1 MPLQSNSNII
11 IELQYLKYGNIIL
24 FSFLLLASSTS
35 AQQDSLDQFR
45 GDFGGLFELD
55 SIVVRASRTGFDLED
70 FVDMVQKDTSFYKSF
85 RQLRFTNYQ
94 SIHNLNMFDKKGKSK
109 AFYNSNLQQNIN
121 GLCREIKF
129 VQEDYSSNFFK
140 KKRKHRFY
148 TGKLLD
154 VLFQTSGCESQYAS
168 SVEAN
173 EASSQS
179 SRTGRHIQEL
189 KKLIFQPGQKANV
202 PMIGGKTAIF
212 EKKMAPYYNFSITS
226 KIYKGTIDCYV
237 FKAELRPEYQTKKQD
252 KTVVKFLETYF
263 NKSDFAIVARN
274 YHLAYYGA
282 LYDFDVKMEI
292 ECKSFGESFLPARIN
307 YDGFWDIPG
316 RKPEIGKFSIVI
328 ENPKASY

>member
-1 MPLQSNSNII
+1 MI
-11 IELQYLKYGNIIL
+11 
-24 FSFLLLASSTS
+24 SSS
-35 AQQDSLDQFR
+35 IKAQQDSLDQYL

-55 SIVVRASRTGFDLED
+55 SIVVSASRTGFDLDD
-70 FVDMVQKDTSFYKSF
+70 FVEMVQKDTSFYKSF

-94 SIHNLNMFDKKGKSK
+94 STHNLSMYDKKGKNKSH
-109 AFYNSNLQQNIN
+109 YNSKLNQKVQ
-121 GLCREIKF
+121 GLCRQIEF
-129 VQEDYSSNFFK
+129 LEENYADNFFK

-154 VLFQTSGCESQYAS
+154 VLFQSEACESQYAS

-179 SRTGRHIQEL
+179 SRTGRHVQEL

-202 PMIGGKTAIF
+202 PLIGNKTAIF

-263 NKSDFAIVARN
+263 NKDDFAIVARN

-292 ECKSFGESFLPARIN
+292 ECKAFGESFLPARIN

-316 RKPEIGKFSIVI
+316 RKPEIGKFSIEI
-328 ENPKASY
+328 ENPN